1 MPKESL
7 ARGDADARYGSYG
20 SRRIS
25 MPAAYKSPAVKSGV
39 VNGAVSQNRIIM
51 EKTPKNDNKSPSTAE
66 RILDSLKL
74 SPKWR
79 RSSTGNEKI
88 DVVNRI
94 ATKANSRSTS
104 EHLSFDKRKHATIST
119 SSSDCCPDTE
129 TYDSLSESTYS
140 QSSETSVNSADRRSL
155 NTTSTDSDNNRVFQ
169 QGISPRSQI
178 TCKGDTDVIDVD
190 EGLLRRILM
199 LMKVVLYVRHSFPLN
214 LIRRRK
220 VYPAESIRNHLS
232 PHNSPSLS
240 SSSVDSQDSSE
251 FSGKS
256 PRTRKRISFSPKTL
270 LFSAIT
276 EKAFAEAK
284 AILEEQELDVNSQ
297 TPNGQSLLHIAAAN
311 ADLKCIQLLL
321 QYGADVNVKDCNGW
335 TPLHAAVRRGNWKS
349 AILMIEAG
357 ADFGEYAQTRIQ
369 EYNQVLQ
376 MSSTFYRSVEIFV

>member
-1 MPKESL
+1 MTNESL
-7 ARGDADARYGSYG
+7 SCGDADARYGSYG
-20 SRRIS
+20 SRFS
-25 MPAAYKSPAVKSGV
+25 MPAAYKSSAVKSGV
-39 VNGAVSQNRIIM
+39 VNGVVSQNRVIM
-51 EKTPKNDNKSPSTAE
+51 EKTQKKDKTPSTVE

-79 RSSTGNEKI
+79 RSPTGNEKT
-88 DVVNRI
+88 DVENRI
-94 ATKANSRSTS
+94 TTNANSRSTS
-104 EHLSFDKRKHATIST
+104 EHLSLDKRKHATIST
-119 SSSDCCPDTE
+119 SSSDCCPETE
-129 TYDSLSESTYS
+129 AYDSLSESTYS
-140 QSSETSVNSADRRSL
+140 HSSETSVNSADRRSL
-155 NTTSTDSDNNRVFQ
+155 NTTSTDSDNNRIFQ
-169 QGISPRSQI
+169 QGISPSSRL

-190 EGLLRRILM
+190 EGLLRRVLM
-199 LMKVVLYVRHSFPLN
+199 LMKVVLYLRHSFPLN

-220 VYPAESIRNHLS
+220 AYPAESVRNHLS
-232 PHNSPSLS
+232 PRNSPSLS

>member
-1 MPKESL
+1 MTNESL
-7 ARGDADARYGSYG
+7 PCGDTDARYRSYG
-20 SRRIS
+20 TRFSL
-25 MPAAYKSPAVKSGV
+25 PAANKGPVKPAVLNGV
-39 VNGAVSQNRIIM
+39 VGQNRVMM
-51 EKTPKNDNKSPSTAE
+51 EKTLKNDKSPSTVE

-79 RSSTGNEKI
+79 RSPTGNEKI
-88 DVVNRI
+88 DVENPI
-94 ATKANSRSTS
+94 ITTANSRSTS
-104 EHLSFDKRKHATIST
+104 EHLSLDKRKHATIST
-119 SSSDCCPDTE
+119 SSSDCCPATE
-129 TYDSLSESTYS
+129 TYDSFSDSTYS

-155 NTTSTDSDNNRVFQ
+155 NTTSTDSDNNRIFH
-169 QGISPRSQI
+169 QGISPRSRI
-178 TCKGDTDVIDVD
+178 ISKGDTDVIDVD
-190 EGLLRRILM
+190 EGFLRRVLM
-199 LMKVVLYVRHSFPLN
+199 LMKVVLYLRHSFPLN
-214 LIRRRK
+214 LIRRRR
-220 VYPAESIRNHLS
+220 VYPAESARNHLS

-240 SSSVDSQDSSE
+240 SSSMDSQDSSE

-256 PRTRKRISFSPKTL
+256 SRTRKRISFSPKTL

-284 AILEEQELDVNSQ
+284 ALLEEQDLDVNSQ

-321 QYGADVNVKDCNGW
+321 QYGADVNVKDSNGW

-369 EYNQVLQ
+369 EYNKVLQ

>member
-1 MPKESL
+1 MTNESL
-7 ARGDADARYGSYG
+7 PCDTDVRYGSYG
-20 SRRIS
+20 TGFSL
-25 MPAAYKSPAVKSGV
+25 PDADKGLVKPAVVYGV
-39 VNGAVSQNRIIM
+39 VGQNRVVM
-51 EKTPKNDNKSPSTAE
+51 EKTPKNDKSPSAVE
-66 RILDSLKL
+66 RILESLKL

-79 RSSTGNEKI
+79 RSKTGNEI
-88 DVVNRI
+88 MDMENRI
-94 ATKANSRSTS
+94 PTKTTNANSRSTS
-104 EHLSFDKRKHATIST
+104 EHLSLDKRKHATIST
-119 SSSDCCPDTE
+119 SSSDCCPETE
-129 TYDSLSESTYS
+129 TYDSFSDSTYS
-140 QSSETSVNSADRRSL
+140 QSSEASVNSADRRSL
-155 NTTSTDSDNNRVFQ
+155 NTTSTDSDNNRIFH
-169 QGISPRSQI
+169 QGISPRSRI
-178 TCKGDTDVIDVD
+178 RSIGDNDALDVD
-190 EGLLRRILM
+190 EGLLRRVLM
-199 LMKVVLYVRHSFPLN
+199 LMKVVLYLRHSFPLN

-220 VYPAESIRNHLS
+220 VYPAESARNHLP

-240 SSSVDSQDSSE
+240 SSSMDSQDSSE

-284 AILEEQELDVNSQ
+284 AILDEQDLDVNSQ

-321 QYGADVNVKDCNGW
+321 QYGADVNVKDSNGW

-369 EYNQVLQ
+369 EYNEVLQ

>member
-1 MPKESL
+1 MTNESL
-7 ARGDADARYGSYG
+7 PCDTDVRYGSYG
-20 SRRIS
+20 TRFSL
-25 MPAAYKSPAVKSGV
+25 ADADKGLVKPAVVYGV
-39 VNGAVSQNRIIM
+39 VGQDRVVM
-51 EKTPKNDNKSPSTAE
+51 EKTPKNDKSPSAVE
-66 RILDSLKL
+66 RILESLKL

-79 RSSTGNEKI
+79 RSSTGNENI
-88 DVVNRI
+88 DVENRI
-94 ATKANSRSTS
+94 PTRTTNANSRSTS

-119 SSSDCCPDTE
+119 SSSDCCPETE
-129 TYDSLSESTYS
+129 TYDSFSDSTYS
-140 QSSETSVNSADRRSL
+140 QSSEASVNSADRRSL
-155 NTTSTDSDNNRVFQ
+155 NTTSTDSDNNRIFHQ
-169 QGISPRSQI
+169 EISPRSRI
-178 TCKGDTDVIDVD
+178 RSIGDNDALDVD
-190 EGLLRRILM
+190 EGLLRRVLM
-199 LMKVVLYVRHSFPLN
+199 LMKVVLYLRHSFPLN

-220 VYPAESIRNHLS
+220 VYPAESARNHLS

-240 SSSVDSQDSSE
+240 SSSMDSHDSSE

-284 AILEEQELDVNSQ
+284 AILDEQDIDVNSQ

-321 QYGADVNVKDCNGW
+321 QYGADVNVKDSNGW

-369 EYNQVLQ
+369 EYNEVLQ
-376 MSSTFYRSVEIFV
+376 MSSTLYRSVEIFV

>member
-1 MPKESL
+1 MMTNESL
-7 ARGDADARYGSYG
+7 LCDTDARYGTRFSLPDADKG
-20 SRRIS
+20 
-25 MPAAYKSPAVKSGV
+25 PVKSAV
-39 VNGAVSQNRIIM
+39 VNRVVGQNRVIM
-51 EKTPKNDNKSPSTAE
+51 EKTPKKDKSPSTVE

-79 RSSTGNEKI
+79 RSSAGNEKI
-88 DVVNRI
+88 DVENRI
-94 ATKANSRSTS
+94 RANANSRSTS
-104 EHLSFDKRKHATIST
+104 EHLSLDKRKHATIST
-119 SSSDCCPDTE
+119 SSSDCCPETE
-129 TYDSLSESTYS
+129 TYDSLSDSTYS

-155 NTTSTDSDNNRVFQ
+155 NTTSTDSDNNRIFH
-169 QGISPRSQI
+169 QGISPRNRV
-178 TCKGDTDVIDVD
+178 TLKGDIDVVDVD
-190 EGLLRRILM
+190 EGFLRRVLM
-199 LMKVVLYVRHSFPLN
+199 LMKVVLYLRHSFPLT

-220 VYPAESIRNHLS
+220 VYPAESTRIKLS
-232 PHNSPSLS
+232 PHDSPSLS
-240 SSSVDSQDSSE
+240 SSSMDSQDSSE
-251 FSGKS
+251 FSGKN
-256 PRTRKRISFSPKTL
+256 PRTLKRISFSPKTL

-284 AILEEQELDVNSQ
+284 AILEEQDLDVNSQ

-321 QYGADVNVKDCNGW
+321 QYGADVNVKDSHGW

-349 AILMIEAG
+349 AILLIEAG

>member
-1 MPKESL
+1 MTNESC
-7 ARGDADARYGSYG
+7 DTDARYFGSHGTPFY
-20 SRRIS
+20 
-25 MPAAYKSPAVKSGV
+25 MPAANKGPVEAAV
-39 VNGAVSQNRIIM
+39 VNGVVGQNRVVI
-51 EKTPKNDNKSPSTAE
+51 EKTPKNDKSPSTVE

-88 DVVNRI
+88 DVENPI
-94 ATKANSRSTS
+94 ITNANSRSTS
-104 EHLSFDKRKHATIST
+104 EHLSLDKRKHATISA
-119 SSSDCCPDTE
+119 SSSDCCPEAE
-129 TYDSLSESTYS
+129 TYDSFSDSTYS

-155 NTTSTDSDNNRVFQ
+155 NTTSTDSDNNRIFQ
-169 QGISPRSQI
+169 QGISPRSRLI
-178 TCKGDTDVIDVD
+178 SKGDTDVIDVD
-190 EGLLRRILM
+190 EGFLRRVLM
-199 LMKVVLYVRHSFPLN
+199 LMKVVLYLRHSFPLN
-214 LIRRRK
+214 LIRRRR
-220 VYPAESIRNHLS
+220 VYPAESAKNRLS

-240 SSSVDSQDSSE
+240 SSSMDSQDSSE

-256 PRTRKRISFSPKTL
+256 SRTRKRISFSPKTL

-284 AILEEQELDVNSQ
+284 AILEEQDLDVNSQ
-297 TPNGQSLLHIAAAN
+297 TPNGQSLLHTAAAN

-321 QYGADVNVKDCNGW
+321 QYGADVNVKDSNGW